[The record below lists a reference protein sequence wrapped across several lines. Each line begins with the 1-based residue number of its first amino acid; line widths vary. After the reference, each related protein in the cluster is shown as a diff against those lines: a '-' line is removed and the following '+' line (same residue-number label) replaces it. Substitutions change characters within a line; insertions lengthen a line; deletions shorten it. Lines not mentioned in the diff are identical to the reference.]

1 MSSTVSSGKRA
12 SWVSRGWR
20 LLTGRAAL
28 AVLAAVMVTF
38 SLAVTDSTARFDT
51 LGRKLMCSCG
61 CAQGLMGCDHVGCPN
76 REGEMDQLRTGI
88 AAGMA
93 DQAILDGFVDR
104 WGATVLAAPTTKGFD
119 LVAWI
124 MPFAVAALALLG
136 TILLV
141 RNWAKNQ
148 PKVAP
153 VKMSSSQAAAEGAM
167 RERIRRETDT
177 DGQL

>member
-1 MSSTVSSGKRA
+1 MST
-12 SWVSRGWR
+12 GWR

-28 AVLAAVMVTF
+28 AVLAAVMVTL
-38 SLAVTDSTARFDT
+38 SLAVTDSTEHFNT

-88 AAGMA
+88 AAGMT

-124 MPFAVAALALLG
+124 MPFAVAALALVG

-148 PKVAP
+148 PKVVP
-153 VKMSSSQAAAEGAM
+153 VKMSSSQAAAEGAI

-177 DGQL
+177 EGGL